1 MCVSQLL
8 VTKQASIA
16 LDYFLS
22 IGVLYFF
29 IHNNIIVYNYITTV
43 HQTAPTLLPY
53 IAYCE

>member
-16 LDYFLS
+16 LDYFLG
-22 IGVLYFF
+22 IGILYFSYT
-29 IHNNIIVYNYITTV
+29 IIVYNYITTV

-53 IAYCE
+53 YIASCE